1 MVAELHPTMN
11 GGVGGMMGRRHV
23 GGGGGGMVGVGGH
36 HRGPPGYGERHLPR
50 WLQVATYS
58 QTHHHHIMPTPVPS
72 TDHVEEAG
80 AILGSGN
87 WDPTGLLSRPN
98 PHHHHYMQ
106 HQPPQHQQRHQLGPV
121 DRRTKREQ
129 QPAYLDPPGGVI
141 YMLKDEEL
149 VEEGAE
155 EFEVG
160 EKVMIEEMEMA
171 VDVPKSMVDPEW
183 DNWKTQETFK
193 STTSLVVAKP
203 GNEKEKGDG
212 SPKGSGKH
220 HGRSS
225 AERDSLSGSPRLGAE
240 GGGKSH
246 AKGSPRGSA
255 SSKKEAAPAS
265 PPSGGAGK
273 GGAAEEEKGEAEGAA
288 GRKSCAGL
296 SLKTFLG
303 VLSGTMGREFG
314 DIAEQREPFWH
325 LWILLSSIYGILL
338 VVLMMVF
345 CVTEVMDN
353 SIELLS
359 FQGVY
364 LLYLYVGSIS
374 VIICI
379 YIWVLID
386 SCSSLSSTQSS
397 RSLHLGYEPDSELPS
412 GLGLDSKHISIPATN
427 DIDISDGELNPNV
440 RWRDTEIGTLSRR
453 FGSLKKAHISRSAT
467 STTSFYLRVGALA
480 FGLGTLVYNGLEM
493 AMHSMM
499 DGPCLSDVVFVH
511 PVLNGLFT
519 FLQMHFL
526 FVNSQV
532 VVERFGLAA
541 HFGFMHLVGTNLAL
555 WVRLI
560 VWETGLEWTYY
571 LHLAQGGFLED
582 YSSHSNGLA
591 SGAASPT
598 PRMLPTPLELRG
610 FPKSMMGRVTRD
622 ALPPVAALLVGHKVN
637 GSGGLSNH
645 DVYHPVS
652 DNHIGQVVA
661 LHRCLNTNS
670 LGQLWTSSMP
680 FLFPFLVEF
689 SLIAAAV
696 MFVMAQ
702 KVGQGQKL
710 AAEIKCKA
718 GLGLS
723 SGSKSKKSSDCHGAS
738 KGLFLGLLCLVSGIV
753 VIIVFFVVKDNE
765 QFSPMLAFWLCSG
778 TQISIL
784 ALCTLLTG
792 VGLVQ
797 IRRLSLVTACSRHRG
812 PLPTLDRILLHASL
826 TGVLIH
832 SVFGMVAGGSKML
845 DGDAR
850 YISVFVSGALLL
862 VQAAT
867 QSALLSEALHR
878 VCVSRLQ
885 LSSRP
890 GRQIVTFLLF
900 ANSILW
906 VFDAFVTH
914 SWVAQEVQLHFY
926 GILVWGVVS
935 RISLPLLVF
944 YRFHSVVLLLEVWKR
959 SYVTSG
965 IY

>member
-1 MVAELHPTMN
+1 MVADVHP
-11 GGVGGMMGRRHV
+11 GAVVGRRHAMV
-23 GGGGGGMVGVGGH
+23 SSGGGAH
-36 HRGPPGYGERHLPR
+36 HIPRAPPPGYGERHLPR

-58 QTHHHHIMPTPVPS
+58 HTHHHHIMPTPVPS
-72 TDHVEEAG
+72 TDLPPEQAEA
-80 AILGSGN
+80 S

-98 PHHHHYMQ
+98 PHYMQ
-106 HQPPQHQQRHQLGPV
+106 HPAPQHASRHQLGPV
-121 DRRTKREQ
+121 DRKSKRDQ
-129 QPAYLDPPGGVI
+129 PPAYMDPPGGVI

-155 EFEVG
+155 E
-160 EKVMIEEMEMA
+160 EKVVIEEMEMA
-171 VDVPKSMVDPEW
+171 VDVARRADDWDDWKS
-183 DNWKTQETFK
+183 QETLRATTTLA
-193 STTSLVVAKP
+193 STKP
-203 GNEKEKGDG
+203 GKSEKEPCPKGPNKPARRISAEKDSLNG
-212 SPKGSGKH
+212 SPS
-220 HGRSS
+220 
-225 AERDSLSGSPRLGAE
+225 LGAE
-240 GGGKSH
+240 EG
-246 AKGSPRGSA
+246 AK
-255 SSKKEAAPAS
+255 SSKGNSPSRSSGSSSNKKKEQAAAASEALS
-265 PPSGGAGK
+265 PPAPGAGGEGPDK
-273 GGAAEEEKGEAEGAA
+273 KEGEKALG

-303 VLSGTMGREFG
+303 VLSGTMGRGFG
-314 DIAEQREPFWH
+314 DIAEQKEPFWH

-338 VVLMMVF
+338 VILMMVF

-353 SIELLS
+353 NIELLN
-359 FQGVY
+359 FQGAY

-386 SCSSLSSTQSS
+386 SCSSMSATQSS
-397 RSLHLGYEPDSELPS
+397 RSLHLGYPPDSELPS
-412 GLGLDSKHISIPATN
+412 GLGLDSKHISSATAN
-427 DIDISDGELNPNV
+427 DLDISDAELNPNV

-467 STTSFYLRVGALA
+467 STTSFYLRVGALV

-499 DGPCLSDVVFVH
+499 DGQCLSDIVFIH

-541 HFGFMHLVGTNLAL
+541 RFGFMHLVGTNLAL

-571 LHLAQGGFLED
+571 LHLVQGGFVED
-582 YSSHSNGLA
+582 YSLLSDGLEPN
-591 SGAASPT
+591 GAASPT
-598 PRMLPTPLELRG
+598 PRMLPTPLELKG
-610 FPKSMMGRVTRD
+610 FPKSMMSRVTRD
-622 ALPPVAALLVGHKVN
+622 VAPPMAALLVGRQMN
-637 GSGGLSNH
+637 ASNALSHH

-652 DNHIGQVVA
+652 DGHINQVVA

-702 KVGQGQKL
+702 KVGQGKKL
-710 AAEIKCKA
+710 VAEIKCKA

-723 SGSKSKKSSDCHGAS
+723 GCTKSKRSSDCHGAS

-753 VIIVFFVVKDNE
+753 VTIVFFVVKDNE
-765 QFSPMLAFWLCSG
+765 QFSPLLAFWLCSG
-778 TQISIL
+778 TRISIL
-784 ALCTLLTG
+784 ALCTLLTA

-812 PLPTLDRILLHASL
+812 PLPTLDRILLHTSL

-832 SVFGMVAGGSKML
+832 SVFGMVAGGSKLM

-850 YISVFVSGALLL
+850 YISVFISGAFLL

-878 VCVSRLQ
+878 ICVSRLQ
-885 LSSRP
+885 LTMRP
-890 GRQIVTFLLF
+890 GRQVITFLLF
-900 ANSILW
+900 ANAILW

-926 GILVWGVVS
+926 GVLVWGVVS

-959 SYVTSG
+959 SYGTSG